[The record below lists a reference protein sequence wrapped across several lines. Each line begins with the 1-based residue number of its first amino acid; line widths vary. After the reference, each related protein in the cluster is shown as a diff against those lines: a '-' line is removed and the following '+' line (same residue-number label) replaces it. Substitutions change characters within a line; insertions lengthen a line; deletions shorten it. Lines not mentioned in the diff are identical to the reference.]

1 MDFFG
6 KYVRSHRMVIWTLIL
21 FIIIL
26 SASFALYRLPLGAVL
41 YPAVLCLVAGT
52 MIFWADYRKAMKKHR
67 QLQRMSGMPAALI
80 DKFPEPTSYEDYD
93 YVKIIQSLTE
103 ECKGT
108 VTMMNNRISDINE
121 YYTMWIHQ
129 IKTPIASMKLSLEG
143 QDSPHSRRLAAEL
156 FRIEQYVEMVMIFLR
171 LDSDHSDYVFRSY
184 NLDNILRQS
193 IKRFS
198 GEFIQ
203 RKISLDY
210 RPAEETVITDEK
222 WLTFIIEQ
230 ILSNALKYTK
240 EGRITIFFIDKK
252 LYIKDTGIGIAPE
265 DLPRI
270 FQKGY
275 TGYNGRSDKRA
286 SGIGLYLVKKI
297 CDNMGHDISVTSQ
310 VGKGTEVCLDLSQY
324 NLKAE

>member
-6 KYVRSHRMVIWTLIL
+6 EYVRSHKLVIGTFVL
-21 FIIIL
+21 FIVIL

-41 YPAVLCLVAGT
+41 YPAVLCVVAGT
-52 MIFWADYRKAMKKHR
+52 MILWIDYHKALKKHR
-67 QLQRMSGMPAALI
+67 QLQRMNRMPAALI
-80 DKFPEPTSYEDYD
+80 DKFPEPASYDEKD
-93 YVKIIQSLTE
+93 YVNIIQSLAE
-103 ECKGT
+103 ECKAT
-108 VTMMNNRISDINE
+108 ITMMNNRISDINE
-121 YYTMWIHQ
+121 YYTMWVHQ
-129 IKTPIASMKLSLEG
+129 IKTPIAAMKLSLEG
-143 QDSPHSRRLAAEL
+143 QDSSQARRMAAEL
-156 FRIEQYVEMVMIFLR
+156 FRIEQYVEMVMVFLR
-171 LDSDHSDYVFRSY
+171 LDSDQTDYVFRTY
-184 NLDNILRQS
+184 DLDNILRQS

-210 RPAEETVITDEK
+210 RPAEASVITDEK
-222 WLTFIIEQ
+222 WLSFIIEQ

-240 EGRITIFFIDKK
+240 EGSITITFRNEK
-252 LYIKDTGIGIAPE
+252 LYIRDTGIGIAPE

-310 VGKGTEVCLDLSQY
+310 VGKGTLVCLDLSQY
-324 NLKAE
+324 NLEAE